1 MSDNDHSP
9 QSNAADTWPALP
21 LAEWEETRATLHMW
35 TQIVGKI
42 RLALAPSC
50 NHWWHVPLYVTTRG
64 LTTSPMPYGTR
75 ALEIDF
81 DFLDHQLV
89 LQASDG
95 GRHTVPLTAQSVADF
110 YHQTMDAL
118 RALRMEVSIWT
129 TPVEVEDRTPFE
141 DDTHHAAY
149 DADYVWRFWQAL
161 LQANRLLSE
170 FRSWFLGK
178 ASPVHLFWGAFDLAV
193 TRFFLW
199 QPLRKKSISIRRK
212 DG

>member
-1 MSDNDHSP
+1 MMSD
-9 QSNAADTWPALP
+9 SNCLTIGNFSEKWPSLP
-21 LAEWEETRATLHMW
+21 LAEWEETRSTLHMW
-35 TQIVGKI
+35 VKIVGKI
-42 RLALAPSC
+42 KLALAA
-50 NHWWHVPLYVTTRG
+50 H
-64 LTTSPMPYGTR
+64 
-75 ALEIDF
+75 I
-81 DFLDHQLV
+81 
-89 LQASDG
+89 
-95 GRHTVPLTAQSVADF
+95 
-110 YHQTMDAL
+110 
-118 RALRMEVSIWT
+118 

>member
-1 MSDNDHSP
+1 MRNGLRIGQLFGINIYLDWSWLLILLLV
-9 QSNAADTWPALP
+9 T
-21 LAEWEETRATLHMW
+21 MW
-35 TQIVGKI
+35 VKIVGKI
-42 RLALAPSC
+42 KLALAA
-50 NHWWHVPLYVTTRG
+50 H
-64 LTTSPMPYGTR
+64 
-75 ALEIDF
+75 I
-81 DFLDHQLV
+81 
-89 LQASDG
+89 
-95 GRHTVPLTAQSVADF
+95 
-110 YHQTMDAL
+110 
-118 RALRMEVSIWT
+118 

-178 ASPVHLFWGAFDLAV
+178 ASPVHFFWGAFDLAV

>member
-1 MSDNDHSP
+1 MRNGLRIGQLFGINIYLDWSWLLILLLV
-9 QSNAADTWPALP
+9 T
-21 LAEWEETRATLHMW
+21 MW
-35 TQIVGKI
+35 VKIVGKI
-42 RLALAPSC
+42 KLALAA
-50 NHWWHVPLYVTTRG
+50 H
-64 LTTSPMPYGTR
+64 
-75 ALEIDF
+75 I
-81 DFLDHQLV
+81 
-89 LQASDG
+89 
-95 GRHTVPLTAQSVADF
+95 
-110 YHQTMDAL
+110 
-118 RALRMEVSIWT
+118 